1 MPKEHACHFAN
12 NLYMFC
18 GGVGHKASE
27 CLKASSSTSKA
38 KACVANTKEDSS
50 AKMDEA
56 KN

>member
-1 MPKEHACHFAN
+1 MPKERACHFAN
-12 NLYMFC
+12 NLCMFC

-38 KACVANTKEDSS
+38 KACVANNKEDSS